1 MNRTGWPM
9 WERYAARAEVASLVG
24 DMLTLE
30 GLVVLVWSEAMDS
43 RGSAGVA

>member
-1 MNRTGWPM
+1 MNRNRWPM
-9 WERYAARAEVASLVG
+9 WERYAARAEAVAIVG

-30 GLVVLVWSEAMDS
+30 GLTVMVWSEAMDS